1 MNRNPSRLESQ
12 TFDLLV
18 CGGGI
23 YGAWTAYDAVLRG
36 LSIALIDQGDWGSAT
51 SSASS
56 KLVHGGLRYLEQFE
70 FGLVRK
76 TLAER
81 EMLMMV
87 APHRVWPLRFGV
99 PVYANSRVGLLRLKL
114 GLMAYDF
121 LAAGK
126 QTSKRHRYFNRQQL
140 NVRFPFLKADT
151 LKGGFTYADAQTDDA
166 RLVLELVQG
175 AMNAGAVCVNYC
187 KLTDLIETG
196 QQATG
201 AAVYDEPADRTYTVQ
216 AKQIVNTTG
225 PWIAA
230 DNRRPENCLLTR
242 GIHMVMP
249 QLGLEEALLLTAC
262 SDGRVFFM
270 IPWYGQTLLGTT
282 DTHYQGPLDHIEVDE
297 AEVDYLLNAV
307 NDYLREP
314 WTRNDIVGAFAGVRV
329 LKHEATADSTESP
342 SSVSRDWVVR
352 TASNGVHYSIGGKL
366 TSARQDAAQI
376 VDRVC
381 EELNIDAPCTTRNRK
396 LPWSPQELSE
406 QVTSL
411 DSFLRWSETMQAL
424 AAELKVDPESALW
437 LIRRHGSKVSD
448 ILKDIEQRPDLAARI
463 VPSLPL
469 IQADLMHCA
478 ADEMVMHLDDL
489 LRRRLPLLILAKLTE
504 TDLRR
509 IGENVA
515 GVLNWDESRVQEEI
529 ARCKKYFAVRAL
541 S

>member
-1 MNRNPSRLESQ
+1 MNRNPERLESQ

-36 LSIALIDQGDWGSAT
+36 LNVALIDQGDWGSAT

-56 KLVHGGLRYLEQFE
+56 KLIHGGFRYLEQFE

-76 TLAER
+76 TLTER

-114 GLMAYDF
+114 GLMAYDL
-121 LAAGK
+121 LAVGQQA
-126 QTSKRHRYFNRQQL
+126 SKRHRYFNRRQL
-140 NVRFPFLKADT
+140 SARFPFLKADT

-201 AAVYDEPADRTYTVQ
+201 AAVYDEPAGRTYTIQ

-249 QLGLEEALLLTAC
+249 QLGLEEALLLTAR

-270 IPWYGQTLLGTT
+270 IPWYGLTLLGTT
-282 DTHYQGPLDHIEVDE
+282 DTTYQGLLNRIDVDE
-297 AEVDYLLNAV
+297 TEVDYLLNAV

-314 WTRNDIVGAFAGVRV
+314 WTRSDIVGAFAGVRV
-329 LKHEATADSTESP
+329 LKHEATAGSAESP

-381 EELNIDAPCTTRNRK
+381 EELNIDAPCATRNRK
-396 LPWSPQELSE
+396 LPWSPQDSKEP
-406 QVTSL
+406 VTSL

-509 IGENVA
+509 IGGNVA
-515 GVLNWDESRVQEEI
+515 TVLNWGESRVQEEI
-529 ARCKKYFAVRAL
+529 ARCSGYGWKH
-541 S
+541 